1 MEDRLAGELEIRRVG
16 FGHPDALRL
25 VDEVQAEYVVRY
37 GGPDDTP
44 LEPAMF
50 EPPTG
55 SFFVGYLDGRAVATG
70 AWRRRD
76 DLEVFGVRE
85 SAEIKRMYVAA
96 EARGRGHAR
105 RMLAHLER
113 TAAQAGAEALVLET
127 GIRQPEAIALY
138 VSSGYVEVE
147 KFGYYADSPISR
159 CFGKALAAEST
170 EAAEAVSGAVSVEE
184 ARTGRD

>member
-1 MEDRLAGELEIRRVG
+1 MEQTLEGDTGIAQLEIRRVG

-25 VDEVQAEYVVRY
+25 VDEVQAVYVERY

-55 SFFVGYLDGRAVATG
+55 SFFVGYVDGAAIATG

-76 DLEVFGVRE
+76 DLEVLGTRA
-85 SAEIKRMYVAA
+85 SAEIKRMYVADGH
-96 EARGRGHAR
+96 RGAGHAR
-105 RMLAHLER
+105 RMLAHLEE
-113 TAAQAGAEALVLET
+113 TAARAGAEALVLET

-138 VSSGYVEVE
+138 VSSGYVEID

-159 CFGKALAAEST
+159 CFGKALG
-170 EAAEAVSGAVSVEE
+170 V
-184 ARTGRD
+184 R